1 MTNDDSALVIV
12 VQGGMV
18 QNILTNRLVGPMV
31 LVVDWDV
38 HVPRGPEHD
47 ADFVDFPMLEYN
59 PEEVRQFV
67 DETHPDI
74 IKIQQEGIRLAPRFE
89 GVEILFEDFLRAM
102 DGILGGGDT
111 VVRFRNRYAKLTGK
125 KVSLLGE

>member
-1 MTNDDSALVIV
+1 MTNDGSALVIV
-12 VQGGMV
+12 VEGGMV
-18 QNILTNRLVGPMV
+18 QNILTNRLIGPMV

-38 HVPRGPEHD
+38 HVPGGLEHD

-59 PEEVRQFV
+59 PEEVQQFV

-74 IKIQQEGIRLAPRFE
+74 IKLQREGTKLAPHYKD
-89 GVEILFEDFLRAM
+89 VETLFEEFVRAM

-125 KVSLLGE
+125 KVGLLGE